1 MALRVGLCIAGVTI
15 VGAIG
20 WLVSMPSG
28 IEIVF
33 NGLAIFG
40 AAYLAAAAAW
50 LGRRRAAA
58 STRAAMVGTLIVL
71 FLLELG
77 LGVVLVELAGAKSTA
92 TQPALDIAAAVVM
105 LGIGCGLL
113 AGLRPRAGIVRAALA
128 TIPAGALL
136 ALVFE
141 VGAGLEVARRYMPCP
156 PYHSCAGFGPWFILT
171 GAVPYALVMGIW
183 LGAATLLGVVA
194 ARPPRARM
202 ADA

>member
-15 VGAIG
+15 VGGIG

-28 IEIVF
+28 IELVF

-40 AAYLAAAAAW
+40 AAYLAAATAW
-50 LGRRRAAA
+50 LGRSLAAGL
-58 STRAAMVGTLIVL
+58 TRAAMVGTLVALI
-71 FLLELG
+71 LLELG

-92 TQPALDIAAAVVM
+92 TLPTLDIGAAVAA
-105 LGIGCGLL
+105 LGVGCGTFS
-113 AGLRPRAGIVRAALA
+113 GFSPRASIVWAALA

-136 ALVFE
+136 ALAFE
-141 VGAGLEVARRYMPCP
+141 IGAGLEVARRYMPCP
-156 PYHSCAGFGPWFILT
+156 PHRFCLNFGPWYVLT
-171 GAVPYALVMGIW
+171 DAFPYALVTGLW
-183 LGAATLLGVVA
+183 LGAAALLGVVA